1 MGPQMTQ
8 QVRQIGLNHPVEC
21 IAACAGALVAFL
33 CLDAGEAALATGW
46 WFLVVI
52 VVRSDIDHFLIPDW
66 ASLGIA
72 SLALV
77 NAVMSVAT
85 TGGSTEDG
93 LWSIAAASIGGLC
106 AAAIL
111 WAIGRI
117 FLITARREGL
127 GFGDVKLAGASAMWL
142 GVQEQAIALQFAAL
156 AAMALILLNRSAE
169 ARRAAIPFGAFLA
182 PAAWL
187 VHVGVAL
194 LPGQAGGPL

>member
-1 MGPQMTQ
+1 MSPQMTQ
-8 QVRQIGLNHPVEC
+8 QVRQIGLNHPIEC
-21 IAACAGALVAFL
+21 IAAGAGALVAFFSL
-33 CLDAGEAALATGW
+33 GAWEAALATAW

-77 NAVMSVAT
+77 NGVT
-85 TGGSTEDG
+85 TAGGSIEEV
-93 LWSIAAASIGGLC
+93 LWAIAAASIGGLC
-106 AAAIL
+106 AAALL
-111 WAIGRI
+111 WLVGRL
-117 FLITARREGL
+117 FLIAARRDGL

-142 GVQEQAIALQFAAL
+142 GVQEQAIALQLAAL
-156 AAMALILLNRSAE
+156 AAIALILLNRNAE

-187 VHVGVAL
+187 VHVGIAL
-194 LPGQAGGPL
+194 LSGQAGRPL